1 MSGSTSQP
9 QRGTWS
15 MAGMK
20 CLVTG
25 GSKGIGKAAVDAFCA
40 LGAEV
45 LTCARNGED
54 LNKADEDWQ
63 SKGFRVHI
71 AKCDVSDPE
80 DRRII
85 AMSADSAFRGSLD
98 VLVNNVGINI
108 RKPTSEYT
116 LEDYHQLMSVNLES
130 TFHMSQLC
138 LPMLKKSTAAG
149 GASIIMN
156 SSVAGG
162 PTCMKVGPGFLSLS
176 LGIRLTSLFL
186 SLKSGSLYGMSK
198 GGMNQL
204 VKILSCEW
212 APFGIRCNA
221 VAPWYTNTPLANQV
235 LADEAYK
242 REVLSRT
249 PLGRTGEPE
258 EVANV
263 MAFLCM
269 PASSFV
275 TGQIIAVDGG
285 YSCMGFW

>member
-162 PTCMKVGPGFLSLS
+162 PTCMK
-176 LGIRLTSLFL
+176 
-186 SLKSGSLYGMSK
+186 SGSLYGMSK

-269 PASSFV
+269 HASSFV